1 MKPIA
6 WIVGGFALSGL
17 AAVLESMGDLGTN
30 PSARLPLYLPALL
43 ILLGGQ
49 YCLWRGFRSGIVAL
63 WSGAF
68 DRRPKAPG
76 SDTPRSAYRSANAD
90 PADGF
95 DADAVI
101 ARYLK
106 ERETAPDYVTEEPGT
121 RAVTKAPRPTFGRR
135 AV

>member
-17 AAVLESMGDLGTN
+17 AAALEGLGDLGTG
-30 PSARLPLYLPALL
+30 PTARLPLYLPALL

-49 YCLWRGFRSGIVAL
+49 YCLWRGFRSGIAAL

-68 DRRPKAPG
+68 DRREK
-76 SDTPRSAYRSANAD
+76 SADCDAARPTCRIADAD
-90 PADGF
+90 PAEGF
-95 DADAVI
+95 DADAAF
-101 ARYLK
+101 ARYMAQ
-106 ERETAPDYVTEEPGT
+106 RSVDQPNPAQPPTMPVVVQPT
-121 RAVTKAPRPTFGRR
+121 RPTFGRR